1 MAAISGSAA
10 LIALAARLGIV
21 EGAKIIAK
29 KGFKFLQRKVNKALK
44 SKTKQQESAE
54 KAYKGKGS
62 KRQKGKVTQ
71 RKKSKVDSGL
81 SIKKNPKHG
90 SIKQQENTIRRQR
103 IKEEHKKRQ
112 LKEKYN
118 KGEGLITKKEAT
130 QIAKEHATS
139 SKLSIKDKWNL
150 RSKIPPK
157 K

>member
-1 MAAISGSAA
+1 MPAP
-10 LIALAARLGIV
+10 LLALALRLGITKAAQIV
-21 EGAKIIAK
+21 KD
-29 KGFKFLQRKVNKALK
+29 KGYKFLQRKVNKALK
-44 SKTKQQESAE
+44 SKTKQKESAE

-71 RKKSKVDSGL
+71 RKKAKVDSGL

-103 IKEEHKKRQ
+103 Q

-118 KGEGLITKKEAT
+118 KGEGLITKKEAA

-150 RSKIPPK
+150 RSKIPRK
-157 K
+157 WSGN